1 MIWCII
7 FVGIKL
13 SLWTRDSISDT
24 ALLPSAARPPNP
36 GGYGRDLQA
45 GSQPGW
51 TAVLE
56 AGSGR
61 SLCHSGG
68 GVRAAGRSRAAV
80 VSARG
85 GSQYISRGGGSKM
98 SE

>member
-24 ALLPSAARPPNP
+24 ALLPAAARPPNP
-36 GGYGRDLQA
+36 GGYGRSVIA
-45 GSQPGW
+45 GSLPGW
-51 TAVLE
+51 MARLE
-56 AGSGR
+56 AESGR
-61 SLCHSGG
+61 CLCHSGG
-68 GVRAAGRSRAAV
+68 GVRSVGRSRPAV